1 MEIYTAEPLVLE
13 HSLLE
18 VEFSICYGNIKKWKT
33 ADLSDSIPM
42 ILPTFQ
48 LRTKRLHITCLKTYK
63 LNYKNTILHV
73 DFCGWETWFA
83 SNIKGEAC
91 IECIRENGADNNIW
105 TEGG

>member
-18 VEFSICYGNIKKWKT
+18 VEFAICYGKLENLFIIKKWKT

-48 LRTKRLHITCLKTYK
+48 LRTKRLHITYLT
-63 LNYKNTILHV
+63 T
-73 DFCGWETWFA
+73 
-83 SNIKGEAC
+83 
-91 IECIRENGADNNIW
+91 
-105 TEGG
+105 